1 MHRRIKEK
9 QSGGMRHTTNFTLP
23 KGDNLDN
30 MISNYINQVNCP
42 VPIRKIGN
50 GFYLFGTKKIY
61 AKILN
66 GKLVIRVGGGYMI
79 IEEFIAVYA
88 DQEMVK
94 ISKLSDEQLLELAGK
109 TQEMRL
115 NVDDQA
121 KLSMYRSNT
130 TKMRPSQVEFNYGSG
145 MKRKS
150 TAAN

>member
-1 MHRRIKEK
+1 
-9 QSGGMRHTTNFTLP
+9 
-23 KGDNLDN
+23 
-30 MISNYINQVNCP
+30 
-42 VPIRKIGN
+42 
-50 GFYLFGTKKIY
+50 
-61 AKILN
+61 
-66 GKLVIRVGGGYMI
+66 
-79 IEEFIAVYA
+79 
-88 DQEMVK
+88 MVK